1 MSLGAVT
8 RLELR
13 RLAVRPL
20 AWAIAALTIARL
32 AWIFVL
38 TLGQFLGAQVKLA
51 GMADAPGFTDLVAIP
66 LLERLI
72 ELAFLVVPLMTMS
85 LLAGERR
92 TGTLALLA
100 STGLAPWR
108 IVVGKYLAVL
118 VWLGLW
124 LLAALAMPLVVGA
137 ESTAD
142 WGKLA
147 AATLGTALFLATLA
161 AIGIACS
168 AATSFPAISAALTLI
183 VALVLWTIDR
193 RAQATGV
200 SGGFLD
206 WLTMSTHLQNLLRG
220 LVVSSDLIWFA
231 LAIALSLI
239 LATRRL
245 NGDRERQ

>member
-20 AWAIAALTIARL
+20 AWAIAALTIAWL
-32 AWIFVL
+32 AWTFVL
-38 TLGQFLGAQVKLA
+38 GLGQFLGAQVKLA
-51 GMADAPGFTDLVAIP
+51 GMADAPGFTDFVAIP
-66 LLERLI
+66 LLAELAK
-72 ELAFLVVPLMTMS
+72 LAFLVVPLMTMS

-92 TGTLALLA
+92 SGTLALMA

-118 VWLGLW
+118 LWLGFW
-124 LLAALAMPLVVGA
+124 LLATLAMPLLVGA

-147 AATLGTALFLATLA
+147 AATLGTALLLATLA
-161 AIGIACS
+161 AIGVACS
-168 AATSFPAISAALTLI
+168 AATSFPAISAAMALI
-183 VALVLWTIDR
+183 VTLALWTIDR
-193 RAQATGV
+193 GAQAAGV
-200 SGGFLD
+200 SGGFLE
-206 WLTMSTHLQNLLRG
+206 WLTMATHLQNLLRG
-220 LVVSSDLIWFA
+220 LVVSSDLVWFA

-245 NGDRERQ
+245 GGDRERQ

>member
-20 AWAIAALTIARL
+20 AWAIAALTIAWL
-32 AWIFVL
+32 AWTFVL
-38 TLGQFLGAQVKLA
+38 GLGQFLGAQMKLA
-51 GMADAPGFTDLVAIP
+51 GLADAPGFTDLVAIP
-66 LLERLI
+66 LLAELAK
-72 ELAFLVVPLMTMS
+72 LAFLVVPLMTMS

-100 STGLAPWR
+100 STGLAPWQ
-108 IVVGKYLAVL
+108 IVLGKYLAVL
-118 VWLGLW
+118 LWIGLW
-124 LLAALAMPLVVGA
+124 LVATLAMPLVVGA

-147 AATLGTALFLATLA
+147 AATLGTALLLATLA
-161 AIGIACS
+161 AIGVACS
-168 AATSFPAISAALTLI
+168 AATSFPAISAAMALI
-183 VALVLWTIDR
+183 VTLVLWTIDR
-193 RAQATGV
+193 GAQAAGV
-200 SGGFLD
+200 SGGFLE
-206 WLTMSTHLQNLLRG
+206 WLTMATHLQNLLRG
-220 LVVSSDLIWFA
+220 LVVSSDLVWFA

-245 NGDRERQ
+245 AGDRERQ

>member
-20 AWAIAALTIARL
+20 AWAIAALTIAWL
-32 AWIFVL
+32 AWSFVL
-38 TLGQFLGAQVKLA
+38 GLGQFLGAQVRLA
-51 GMADAPGFTDLVAIP
+51 GMADQPGFTDLVAIP
-66 LLERLI
+66 LLAELAK
-72 ELAFLVVPLMTMS
+72 LAFLVVPLMTMS

-92 TGTLALLA
+92 TGTLALLT

-108 IVVGKYLAVL
+108 IVMGKYLAVL
-118 VWLGLW
+118 LWLGLW
-124 LLAALAMPLVVGA
+124 LLATLAMPLMVGA

-147 AATLGTALFLATLA
+147 AATLGTALLLATLA
-161 AIGIACS
+161 AIGVACS
-168 AATSFPAISAALTLI
+168 AATSFPAISAAMALI
-183 VALVLWTIDR
+183 VTLALWTIDR
-193 RAQATGV
+193 GAQAAGV
-200 SGGFLD
+200 SGGFLE
-206 WLTMSTHLQNLLRG
+206 WLTMATHLQNLLRG
-220 LVVSSDLIWFA
+220 LVVSSDLAWFA

-245 NGDRERQ
+245 DGDRERQ

>member
-13 RLAVRPL
+13 RLTVRPL
-20 AWAIAALTIARL
+20 AWAIAALTIAWL
-32 AWIFVL
+32 AWSFVL
-38 TLGQFLGAQVKLA
+38 GLGQFLGDQVKLA

-66 LLERLI
+66 LLAELAK
-72 ELAFLVVPLMTMS
+72 LAFLVVPLMTMS

-108 IVVGKYLAVL
+108 IVLGKYLAVL
-118 VWLGLW
+118 LWLSLW
-124 LLAALAMPLVVGA
+124 LLATLAMPLVVGA

-147 AATLGTALFLATLA
+147 AATLGTALLLATLA
-161 AIGIACS
+161 AIGVACS
-168 AATSFPAISAALTLI
+168 AATSFPAISAAMALI
-183 VALVLWTIDR
+183 VTLVLWTVDR
-193 RAQATGV
+193 GAQAAGI
-200 SGGFLD
+200 SGGFLE
-206 WLTMSTHLQNLLRG
+206 WLTMATHLQNLLRG
-220 LVVSSDLIWFA
+220 LVVSSDLIWFV

-245 NGDRERQ
+245 GGDRERQ